1 MLRCR
6 YDNATGPSLV
16 PATLTAHKGALLKLD
31 THIHT
36 RHSGQTT
43 IYPLSLIMR
52 ESYNTPE
59 GVYRLAKARG
69 MDLVTITDHD
79 QVSGALSISHY
90 PDVIVGCEVTA
101 VFPNDNVRVHLNVF
115 GLSAAEHQEIQRLRH
130 DVLELMPYLRRAR
143 LFTSLNHV
151 ASGINGPLT
160 APHVAALLPWVDAL
174 ETNNGSRLPAQN
186 LTAQCLAEASG
197 KPGVAG
203 SDAHTARGI
212 GRTWTEV
219 PGARTRDEF
228 MAGLW
233 EGRCRIG
240 GRQGSYFTL
249 AGDMLRF
256 AAGFYGE
263 RFGNVVREPL
273 KWQTHA
279 FVFGGILGLPLIALP
294 LACAYL
300 HFVTEERFNRTLLY
314 DLVRRPA
321 HVMTA
326 VPDLAA

>member
-1 MLRCR
+1 M
-6 YDNATGPSLV
+6 
-16 PATLTAHKGALLKLD
+16 KLD
-31 THIHT
+31 SHVHTH
-36 RHSGQTT
+36 HSGQTT
-43 IYPLSLIMR
+43 IYPLSLVMR

-79 QVSGALSISHY
+79 QVSGALSLAHY
-90 PDVIVGCEVTA
+90 PDVIVGCEVTGE
-101 VFPNDNVRVHLNVF
+101 FPNDRVRVHLNVF
-115 GLSAAEHQEIQRLRH
+115 GLNASQHVEIQRLRK
-130 DVLELMPYLRRAR
+130 DVLELLPYLRREG

-174 ETNNGSRLPAQN
+174 ETNNGSRLPVQN
-186 LTAQCLAEASG
+186 LTAQCLAEAAG
-197 KPGVAG
+197 KPGIAG
-203 SDAHTARGI
+203 SDAHTMRGI

-233 EGRCRIG
+233 AGRSQIG

-256 AAGFYGE
+256 AAGFYSE
-263 RFGNVVREPL
+263 RIGAVAREPW

-279 FVFGGILGLPLIALP
+279 FVFGGILGMPLIALP
-294 LACAYL
+294 LAGAYL
-300 HFVTEERFNRTLLY
+300 HFVTEERFNRDLLF

-321 HVMTA
+321 RPLAAA
-326 VPDLAA
+326 VPGLVAS

>member
-1 MLRCR
+1 MLRFR
-6 YDNATGPSLV
+6 YGIATLPSFAF
-16 PATLTAHKGALLKLD
+16 ATLTAIREALLRLD
-31 THIHT
+31 SHVHT
-36 RHSGQTT
+36 RHSGQTS
-43 IYPLSLIMR
+43 IYPLSLVMR

-79 QVSGALSISHY
+79 HVSGALSISHY

-101 VFPNDNVRVHLNVF
+101 VFPNDRVRVHLNVL
-115 GLSAAEHQEIQRLRH
+115 GLSPQQHVEVQRLRR
-130 DVLELMPYLRRAR
+130 DVVELLPYLKRER

-151 ASGINGPLT
+151 ASGVNGPLT
-160 APHVAALLPWVDAL
+160 ASHVAVLLPWVDAL

-197 KPGVAG
+197 KPGIAG
-203 SDAHTARGI
+203 SDAHTMSGI

-219 PGARTRDEF
+219 PGARSREEF
-228 MAGLW
+228 MTGLW

-273 KWQTHA
+273 RWQTHA

-294 LACAYL
+294 LAAAYL

-321 HVMTA
+321 RVLAA
-326 VPDLAA
+326 VPNLAA

>member
-1 MLRCR
+1 M
-6 YDNATGPSLV
+6 
-16 PATLTAHKGALLKLD
+16 KLD
-31 THIHT
+31 AHVHT
-36 RHSGQTT
+36 QHSGQTS
-43 IYPLSLIMR
+43 IYPLSLVMR

-90 PDVIVGCEVTA
+90 PDVITGCEVTGQ
-101 VFPNDNVRVHLNVF
+101 FPGDRVRVHLNVF
-115 GLSAAEHQEIQRLRH
+115 GLSLSQHQDIQRARG
-130 DVLELMPYLRRAR
+130 DVFDLLQYLKRER

-151 ASGINGPLT
+151 ASGVNGPIT

-197 KPGVAG
+197 KPGLAG
-203 SDAHTARGI
+203 SDAHTTRGI

-233 EGRCRIG
+233 GGRCRIG

-294 LACAYL
+294 LAAAYL
-300 HFVTEERFNRTLLY
+300 HFVTEERFNRALLY

-321 HVMTA
+321 RTLAA

>member
-1 MLRCR
+1 M
-6 YDNATGPSLV
+6 
-16 PATLTAHKGALLKLD
+16 KLD
-31 THIHT
+31 SHVHT
-36 RHSGQTT
+36 QHSGQTS
-43 IYPLSLIMR
+43 IYPLSLVMR

-90 PDVIVGCEVTA
+90 PDVIVGCEVTGE
-101 VFPNDNVRVHLNVF
+101 FPNGRVRVHLNVF
-115 GLSAAEHQEIQRLRH
+115 GLSEQQHHEIQRLRS
-130 DVLELMPYLRRAR
+130 DVLELLPYLKSER

-151 ASGINGPLT
+151 ASGVNGPIT

-174 ETNNGSRLPAQN
+174 ETNNGSRLPVQN

-197 KPGVAG
+197 KPGIAG

-212 GRTWTEV
+212 GRTWTQV
-219 PGARTRDEF
+219 PGARTREEF
-228 MAGLW
+228 LAGMRA
-233 EGRCRIG
+233 GRCQIG

-256 AAGFYGE
+256 ATGFYAE
-263 RFGNVVREPL
+263 RFGDVVRQPL
-273 KWQTHA
+273 RWQSHA
-279 FVFGGILGLPLIALP
+279 FVFGGVLGLPLIALP
-294 LACAYL
+294 LAAAYV
-300 HFVTEERFNRTLLY
+300 HFVMEERFNRTLLY

-321 HVMTA
+321 RLQAA

>member
-1 MLRCR
+1 
-6 YDNATGPSLV
+6 
-16 PATLTAHKGALLKLD
+16 LLKLD
-31 THIHT
+31 AHVHT

-79 QVSGALSISHY
+79 QVSGALSLSQS
-90 PDVIVGCEVTA
+90 PDVIVGCEVTGE
-101 VFPNDNVRVHLNVF
+101 FPNDRVRVHLNVL
-115 GLSAAEHQEIQRLRH
+115 GLSLAQHHEIQRLRR
-130 DVLELMPYLRRAR
+130 DVRELMPFLKRER

-151 ASGINGPLT
+151 ASGVNGPLT
-160 APHVAALLPWVDAL
+160 AAHVAAVLPWVDAL
-174 ETNNGSRLPAQN
+174 ETNNGSRLPEQN
-186 LTAQCLAEASG
+186 LTAQCLAEATG
-197 KPGVAG
+197 KPGIAG
-203 SDAHTARGI
+203 SDAHTMRGI

-233 EGRCRIG
+233 AGRCQVG

-263 RFGNVVREPL
+263 RFGNVVHEPWR
-273 KWQTHA
+273 WQTHA
-279 FVFGGILGLPLIALP
+279 FVFGGVLGLPLIAVP
-294 LACAYL
+294 LAGAYL

-321 HVMTA
+321 RTLAA

>member
-1 MLRCR
+1 M
-6 YDNATGPSLV
+6 
-16 PATLTAHKGALLKLD
+16 KLD
-31 THIHT
+31 AHVHT
-36 RHSGQTT
+36 RHSGQTS

-79 QVSGALSISHY
+79 QVSGALSLAHY
-90 PDVIVGCEVTA
+90 PDVIVGCEVTGE
-101 VFPNDNVRVHLNVF
+101 FPNDRVRVHLNVF
-115 GLSAAEHQEIQRLRH
+115 GLSLPQHQEIQRLRH
-130 DVLELMPYLRRAR
+130 DVVELLPYLKRER

-151 ASGINGPLT
+151 ASGVNGPIT

-174 ETNNGSRLPAQN
+174 ETNNGSRLPVQN
-186 LTAQCLAEASG
+186 LTAKCLAEATG
-197 KPGVAG
+197 KPGIAG
-203 SDAHTARGI
+203 SDAHTMRGV

-228 MAGLW
+228 MTGLW

-263 RFGNVVREPL
+263 RFTNVVREPL

-294 LACAYL
+294 LAAAYL

-321 HVMTA
+321 RVLGA

>member
-1 MLRCR
+1 M
-6 YDNATGPSLV
+6 
-16 PATLTAHKGALLKLD
+16 KLD
-31 THIHT
+31 SHVHT
-36 RHSGQTT
+36 RHSGQTS

-79 QVSGALSISHY
+79 QISGALSLSHY
-90 PDVIVGCEVTA
+90 PDVIVGCEVTG

-115 GLSAAEHQEIQRLRH
+115 GLTTTQHDEIQRLRH
-130 DVLELMPYLRRAR
+130 DVLELLPYLKRER

-174 ETNNGSRLPAQN
+174 ETNNGSRLPVQN
-186 LTAQCLAEASG
+186 LTAQCLAEAGG
-197 KPGVAG
+197 KPGIAG
-203 SDAHTARGI
+203 SDAHTTRGI
-212 GRTWTEV
+212 GLTWTEV

-233 EGRCRIG
+233 DGRCRIG

-263 RFGNVVREPL
+263 RFGNVVREPWR
-273 KWQTHA
+273 WQTHA
-279 FVFGGILGLPLIALP
+279 FVFGGVLGLPLIALP
-294 LACAYL
+294 LAGAYL
-300 HFVTEERFNRTLLY
+300 HFVAEERFNRALLY

-321 HVMTA
+321 RALAV